1 VQIYK
6 LTIADTVEQ
15 RILELQEKKRAEARA
30 VLAGDKIK
38 GNKLNMNELM
48 ALFKSGGGA
57 NDDDDDDD

>member
-1 VQIYK
+1 VQIFK

-15 RILELQEKKRAEARA
+15 RILELQEKKCAEARA

-48 ALFKSGGGA
+48 ALFKPGGGA
-57 NDDDDDDD
+57 NDDDDDD